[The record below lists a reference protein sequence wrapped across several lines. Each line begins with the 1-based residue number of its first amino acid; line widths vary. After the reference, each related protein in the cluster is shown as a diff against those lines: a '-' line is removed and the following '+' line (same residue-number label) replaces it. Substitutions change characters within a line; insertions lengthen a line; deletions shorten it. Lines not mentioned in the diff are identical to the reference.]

1 MLPLSLRSGESVL
14 RSDLFRPRYARPP
27 SPKGKALQ
35 HPQHF
40 VAPHS
45 PHFPSFPGTWGLK
58 CPHILHEGGMRVQCA
73 KLKTYMETGRVV
85 FLPARSIRPNPA
97 QPRRTFEEGAL
108 QELTESVRQHGV
120 IQPLSVRRV
129 GGSYELIAGE
139 RRLRAAQAAGLGE
152 IPCIIMT
159 MDDTESGLVALVENL
174 QRQDLDFIEEA
185 MGISRLIRTQN
196 LSQDQ
201 AARMLGKSQS
211 AIANKL
217 RLLRHSPQVLAAIKQ
232 GGLSERHARALLR
245 LSTEQAKMRAIETIT
260 ALGMSVSRTE
270 QYIDNLLSDQGK
282 KPPAR
287 VNLGGFL
294 NNLTQSLARIQSAGV
309 PAVSERRETESQIV
323 LTITIPK

>member
-1 MLPLSLRSGESVL
+1 M
-14 RSDLFRPRYARPP
+14 
-27 SPKGKALQ
+27 
-35 HPQHF
+35 
-40 VAPHS
+40 
-45 PHFPSFPGTWGLK
+45 
-58 CPHILHEGGMRVQCA
+58 QCG

-85 FLPARSIRPNPA
+85 FLPARSIRPNPS
-97 QPRRTFEEGAL
+97 QPRRTFDETAL
-108 QELTESVRQHGV
+108 AELTESIRCHGV

-129 GGSYELIAGE
+129 GGVYELIAGE

-152 IPCIIMT
+152 IPCIVMT

-174 QRQDLDFIEEA
+174 QRQDLDFLEEA

-196 LSQDQ
+196 LSQEQ

-211 AIANKL
+211 AVANKL
-217 RLLRHSPQVLAAIKQ
+217 RLLRHSAPVLAAIKREN
-232 GGLSERHARALLR
+232 LTERHARALLR
-245 LSTEQAKMRAIETIT
+245 LNSEPEKLSAISTIS
-260 ALGMSVSRTE
+260 ALNMSVSRTE

-294 NNLTQSLARIQSAGV
+294 NNLTQSLARIQSAGI
-309 PAVSERRETESQIV
+309 PAVSERRETENQIV